1 VTDSRKTL
9 IIEPNNLSVRFN
21 SGDNLLDTLN
31 ANKIGISQSCGGHGT
46 CTTCRVYVL
55 NESNSAVSDRTE
67 IEEERAHE
75 RNFSANERLAC
86 QTQVFSDVKIQI
98 AQPTEN

>member
-1 VTDSRKTL
+1 
-9 IIEPNNLSVRFN
+9 
-21 SGDNLLDTLN
+21 
-31 ANKIGISQSCGGHGT
+31 
-46 CTTCRVYVL
+46 VL